1 MDGLCPPFKDEDLE
15 ITLKTDDSDSDA
27 DTVISAL
34 DRTIEDL
41 DTTFKT
47 DETLFNNSATVPDDK
62 ETEDSETELTMVTEA
77 TFG

>member
-1 MDGLCPPFKDEDLE
+1 MDGIIPPFQDEDLA

-41 DTTFKT
+41 DTTFDT
-47 DETLFNNSATVPDDK
+47 DEMLFDDSAPVPDDE
-62 ETEDSETELTMVTEA
+62 ET
-77 TFG
+77 